1 MAEKKNVVTYSGL
14 KKIEEEL
21 QNLKVNKRR
30 EIAAKIKEA
39 REQGDLSE
47 NAEYDAAK
55 DEQRDIEA
63 RIEQIEQILL
73 TSPGVGRVHAFM
85 IADLDNFKSLND
97 KLGHMWGDQALQ
109 DVAKIMKNDC
119 RPRDVICRLGGDE
132 FVLFLQN
139 LPEREVESFAEGL
152 SGRLHLTYSDGSQ
165 SVSITASMGI
175 ILTGRSETSFQELY
189 ARADKELYEVKRTGK
204 GTWHIKE

>member
-1 MAEKKNVVTYSGL
+1 M
-14 KKIEEEL
+14 
-21 QNLKVNKRR
+21 
-30 EIAAKIKEA
+30 
-39 REQGDLSE
+39 
-47 NAEYDAAK
+47 
-55 DEQRDIEA
+55 
-63 RIEQIEQILL
+63 
-73 TSPGVGRVHAFM
+73 HAFM
-85 IADLDNFKSLND
+85 IVDLDNFKSLND
-97 KLGHMWGDQALQ
+97 KLGHMWGDRALQ

-175 ILTGRSETSFQELY
+175 ILAGRSETSFQELY